1 MKESHEALFTEHG
14 LRKKTNS
21 LPCFLN
27 ETEPSNETPA
37 YPLSPQTGTHVFPPN
52 VTQHNEIEPSSEMS
66 SNEKLDDKTDTK
78 PSNETSSKPNQA
90 EEKISRKV
98 RESEHVTLIFC
109 LAQTM
114 FLNFVCY

>member
-1 MKESHEALFTEHG
+1 
-14 LRKKTNS
+14 
-21 LPCFLN
+21 
-27 ETEPSNETPA
+27 
-37 YPLSPQTGTHVFPPN
+37 
-52 VTQHNEIEPSSEMS
+52 MS

>member
-1 MKESHEALFTEHG
+1 
-14 LRKKTNS
+14 
-21 LPCFLN
+21 
-27 ETEPSNETPA
+27 
-37 YPLSPQTGTHVFPPN
+37 
-52 VTQHNEIEPSSEMS
+52 MS

-109 LAQTM
+109 LA
-114 FLNFVCY
+114 